1 MDINTEHMVIEQY
14 YPLSGVDGVVEKPV
28 YGSEVDEYRTA
39 IGARFDDEI
48 LFKKNVRSKGKAKTW
63 FVPGDIVCRR
73 LGLDEDR
80 CDVIRPMQDRWYS
93 SSLVDVSE
101 YESDIERVRQE
112 SIEGHKWKAFRK
124 KKLFVVVDPQGRALV
139 IARKHWG
146 DSFTVLM
153 EQLCPMLKIHQQYAC
168 KPYRVAASWC
178 AFKTMHRYAMKHCG
192 GDMTTSEF
200 LKCMRYA
207 ETIYMRR
214 VALKNRIGSGRIIQM
229 YKYRAKKHQEFW
241 DKCFGMLESGEVMP
255 HSVRLIRDH
264 FCARWVAVSPDEMDW
279 YLSCIWWPEW
289 MRGGPVRFQSFRK
302 GHGGRMWK

>member
-14 YPLSGVDGVVEKPV
+14 FPLSGVDGVVEKSV
-28 YGSEVDEYRTA
+28 YGSEVDKYRTA
-39 IGARFDDEI
+39 VGARFDDEI
-48 LFKKNVRSKGKAKTW
+48 LFKKVVRSKGKAKTW
-63 FVPGDIVCRR
+63 FVPGDVICRR
-73 LGLDEDR
+73 LGLHEDR

-93 SSLVDVSE
+93 TYLVDVTQ
-101 YESDIERVRQE
+101 YEAEIERVRQE
-112 SIEGHKWKAFRK
+112 AIEGHKWKAYRK

-153 EQLCPMLKIHQQYAC
+153 EQLCPMLKIHQHYAC
-168 KPYRVAASWC
+168 NQYRVAASWS
-178 AFKTMHRYAMKHCG
+178 AFKTMHRYAMGHCG
-192 GDMTTSEF
+192 GDMTTPEF

-214 VALKNRIGSGRIIQM
+214 VALRNRIGSGRIIQM
-229 YKYRAKKHQEFW
+229 YKYRAKRHQEFW
-241 DKCFGMLESGEVMP
+241 DKCFGMLDSGDVMP

-289 MRGGPVRFQSFRK
+289 KRGGPVRFQSFRK

>member
-28 YGSEVDEYRTA
+28 YGAEVDEYRTA

-48 LFKKNVRSKGKAKTW
+48 LFKKIVRSKGKAKTW

-229 YKYRAKKHQEFW
+229 YKFRAKKHQEFW
-241 DKCFGMLESGEVMP
+241 DKCFDMLESGEVMP

>member
-28 YGSEVDEYRTA
+28 YGAEVDEYRTA

-48 LFKKNVRSKGKAKTW
+48 LFKKIVRSKGKAKTW

-241 DKCFGMLESGEVMP
+241 DKCFDMLESGEVMP

>member
-1 MDINTEHMVIEQY
+1 MDVNTEHMVIEQY

-28 YGSEVDEYRTA
+28 YGQEVDDYRTA
-39 IGARFDDEI
+39 IGATFDDEI
-48 LFKKNVRSKGKAKTW
+48 LFKRVIRSRGKAKTW
-63 FVPGDIVCRR
+63 FVPGDVICRR

-93 SSLVDVSE
+93 SHLVDVTD
-101 YESDIERVRQE
+101 YEADIERVRQE
-112 SIEGHKWKAFRK
+112 AIEGHKWKTYRR

-178 AFKTMHRYAMKHCG
+178 AFKTMHRYAMEHCT

-214 VALKNRIGSGRIIQM
+214 VALRNRIGSGRIIKM
-229 YKYRAKKHQEFW
+229 YKYRAKRHDDFW
-241 DKCFGMLESGEVMP
+241 DKCFNMIDRGETLP
-255 HSVRLIRDH
+255 QSVGLIRDH
-264 FCARWVAVSPDEMDW
+264 YCARWVAVSPDEMDW
-279 YLSCIWWPEW
+279 YLSCMWWSEW
-289 MRGGPVRFQSFRK
+289 SRGGPVRFQGFR
-302 GHGGRMWK
+302 GRDCGRMWK

>member
-28 YGSEVDEYRTA
+28 YGAEVDEYRTA

-48 LFKKNVRSKGKAKTW
+48 LFKKIVRSKGKAKTW

-153 EQLCPMLKIHQQYAC
+153 EQRCPMLKIHQQYAC

-241 DKCFGMLESGEVMP
+241 DKCFDMLESGEVMP

>member
-48 LFKKNVRSKGKAKTW
+48 LFKKIVRSKGKAKTW

-168 KPYRVAASWC
+168 KPYRVAASWG
-178 AFKTMHRYAMKHCG
+178 AVKTMHRYAMKHCG

-255 HSVRLIRDH
+255 HSVRLIRDQ
-264 FCARWVAVSPDEMDW
+264 FCARWVALSPDEMDW

>member
-28 YGSEVDEYRTA
+28 YGAEVDEYRTA

-48 LFKKNVRSKGKAKTW
+48 LFKKIVRSKGKAKTW

-302 GHGGRMWK
+302 GHGGLRWK

>member
-28 YGSEVDEYRTA
+28 YGAEVDEYRTA

-48 LFKKNVRSKGKAKTW
+48 LFKKIVRSKGKAKTW

-124 KKLFVVVDPQGRALV
+124 KKLFVVVDPQG
-139 IARKHWG
+139 
-146 DSFTVLM
+146 
-153 EQLCPMLKIHQQYAC
+153 
-168 KPYRVAASWC
+168 
-178 AFKTMHRYAMKHCG
+178 
-192 GDMTTSEF
+192 
-200 LKCMRYA
+200 
-207 ETIYMRR
+207 
-214 VALKNRIGSGRIIQM
+214 
-229 YKYRAKKHQEFW
+229 
-241 DKCFGMLESGEVMP
+241 
-255 HSVRLIRDH
+255 
-264 FCARWVAVSPDEMDW
+264 
-279 YLSCIWWPEW
+279 
-289 MRGGPVRFQSFRK
+289 
-302 GHGGRMWK
+302 

>member
-28 YGSEVDEYRTA
+28 YGAEVDEYRTA

-48 LFKKNVRSKGKAKTW
+48 LFKKIVRSKGKAKTW

-124 KKLFVVVDPQGRALV
+124 KK
-139 IARKHWG
+139 
-146 DSFTVLM
+146 
-153 EQLCPMLKIHQQYAC
+153 
-168 KPYRVAASWC
+168 
-178 AFKTMHRYAMKHCG
+178 
-192 GDMTTSEF
+192 
-200 LKCMRYA
+200 
-207 ETIYMRR
+207 
-214 VALKNRIGSGRIIQM
+214 
-229 YKYRAKKHQEFW
+229 
-241 DKCFGMLESGEVMP
+241 
-255 HSVRLIRDH
+255 
-264 FCARWVAVSPDEMDW
+264 
-279 YLSCIWWPEW
+279 
-289 MRGGPVRFQSFRK
+289 QSSSSA
-302 GHGGRMWK
+302 

>member
-28 YGSEVDEYRTA
+28 YGAEVDEYRTA

-48 LFKKNVRSKGKAKTW
+48 LFKKIVRSKGKAKTW

-279 YLSCIWWPEW
+279 YLSCIWWQEW

>member
-1 MDINTEHMVIEQY
+1 MQLNTEHMVLEQY
-14 YPLSGVDGVVEKPV
+14 YPLSGVDGVVERSV
-28 YGSEVDEYRTA
+28 YGDEVDKYRTA

-48 LFKKNVRSKGKAKTW
+48 LFKKVVRSKGKAKTW

-93 SSLVDVSE
+93 TYLVDVTQ
-101 YESDIERVRQE
+101 YEADIERVRRE
-112 SIEGHKWKAFRK
+112 AIEGHRWKAFRK

-146 DSFTVLM
+146 DSFSVLM

-168 KPYRVAASWC
+168 KPYRIAASWC
-178 AFKTMHRYAMKHCG
+178 AFKTMHRYAMEHCG

-214 VALKNRIGSGRIIQM
+214 IALKNRIGSGRIIQM
-229 YKYRAKKHQEFW
+229 YKYRAKKHQDFW
-241 DKCFGMLESGEVMP
+241 DKCFKKLESGEVMP

-279 YLSCIWWPEW
+279 YLSRMWWPEW
-289 MRGGPVRFQSFRK
+289 KRGGPVRFQSFKR

>member
-1 MDINTEHMVIEQY
+1 MDINTEHMIIEQY
-14 YPLSGVDGVVEKPV
+14 FPLSGVDGVVETPV
-28 YGSEVDEYRTA
+28 YGSELDAYRTA

-48 LFKKNVRSKGKAKTW
+48 LFKKVIKSKGKAKTW
-63 FVPGDIVCRR
+63 FVPGDVVCRR

-93 SSLVDVSE
+93 SHLVDVTE
-101 YESDIERVRQE
+101 YEVEIERVRQE
-112 SIEGHKWKAFRK
+112 AIEGHKWKVYRK
-124 KKLFVVVDPQGRALV
+124 KKLFVVVDPQGRSLV

-178 AFKTMHRYAMKHCG
+178 AFKTMHRYAMTHCG
-192 GDMTTSEF
+192 CDMTTPEF

-229 YKYRAKKHQEFW
+229 YKFRAKKHQEFW

-289 MRGGPVRFQSFRK
+289 KRGGPVRFQSFRK